1 MKMKFICAMTMGL
14 LLCIGCAKTPVG
26 EKFGKDLTLNETVKI
41 STLMEN
47 MPQYVGKTVL
57 VEGKIVEVCAKRGC
71 WMELASDKEFQKIK
85 IKVDDGEIVFPMTA
99 KGKTAMAEGVV
110 QAIELTQ
117 ENALKYYEHQAEEKG
132 EKFDPATITGPVTIY
147 QIKGTGAIIR

>member
-1 MKMKFICAMTMGL
+1 MKMNMAGALVLGL
-14 LLCIGCAKTPVG
+14 LLYIGCAKAPEG
-26 EKFGKDLTLNETVKI
+26 EKFGKDLTLKETVKI

-85 IKVDDGEIVFPMTA
+85 IKVDDGEIIFPMTA
-99 KGKTAMAEGVV
+99 KGKVALAEGVV
-110 QAIELTQ
+110 QSIELTQ

-132 EKFDPATITGPVTIY
+132 EKFDPATVTGPVTIY
-147 QIKGTGAIIR
+147 QIKGTGAVIR

>member
-14 LLCIGCAKTPVG
+14 LLIAGCAKKQEV
-26 EKFGKDLTLNETVKI
+26 EKFGKDLTLKETVKI
-41 STLMEN
+41 STLMDN
-47 MPQYVGKTVL
+47 MPQYVGKTVI

-132 EKFDPATITGPVTIY
+132 EKFDPATVTGPVTIY
-147 QIKGTGAIIR
+147 QIKGSGAIIR

>member
-14 LLCIGCAKTPVG
+14 LLGIGCAKKTEV
-26 EKFGKDLTLNETVKI
+26 EKFGKDLTLKETVKI

-132 EKFDPATITGPVTIY
+132 EKFDPAMVTGPVTIY
-147 QIKGTGAIIR
+147 QIKGSGAVIR

>member
-1 MKMKFICAMTMGL
+1 MKMNMVCALATGL
-14 LLCIGCAKTPVG
+14 LLTIGCAKAPEG
-26 EKFGKDLTLNETVKI
+26 EKYGKELSLKEKVKI
-41 STLMEN
+41 SALMEN

-85 IKVDDGEIVFPMTA
+85 IKVEDGEIIFPMTA
-99 KGKTAMAEGVV
+99 KGKVALAEGVV
-110 QAIELTQ
+110 QSIELSQ

-132 EKFDPATITGPVTIY
+132 EKFDPASVTGPVTIY
-147 QIKGTGAIIR
+147 QIKGTGVVIR